1 MVVVAFAIN
10 PSSLHRVLLLLLSIA
25 YLEHLFNKQG
35 LKPGQTRLT
44 AWDESTAACGGV
56 HCCQKIQPRGR
67 HHPSS
72 SFFRFFSAFCHGRGV
87 DVPPS
92 PPTPHLS
99 PRSA

>member
-44 AWDESTAACGGV
+44 AWDESTAACGGF
-56 HCCQKIQPRGR
+56 
-67 HHPSS
+67 SS
-72 SFFRFFSAFCHGRGV
+72 VRN
-87 DVPPS
+87 
-92 PPTPHLS
+92 
-99 PRSA
+99 